1 MHTYVH
7 IYYIL
12 HELYTHIYE
21 YIISIIIQL
30 YKQKYIIILY
40 NRQIR
45 IEQNLSHT
53 FERLICYKPFNF
65 NKPDKFSDNYV
76 KSLIRNLLITRMCS
90 L

>member
-30 YKQKYIIILY
+30 YKQKYIVILY

-45 IEQNLSHT
+45 IELNLSH
-53 FERLICYKPFNF
+53 
-65 NKPDKFSDNYV
+65 
-76 KSLIRNLLITRMCS
+76 IRAIIML
-90 L
+90 